1 MSITTRQLGSETS
14 PAAVHPD
21 FRVRGPRSGIELG
34 SLFDGFGT
42 DEHPRAGELRRWAVD
57 FLCAPHEDL
66 GRTGPVCP
74 FAGPSITRRLFWA
87 AFVPGTDVGEDRMR
101 AVADDLA
108 ELFPELPPDSGADA
122 ALKAVVVVF
131 PDLTDYDV
139 IERVQNERKS
149 DFVLQ
154 GLMLG
159 QFYPGCTVSGLR
171 NSAFRALDAPL
182 PMLAVRHMVGSD
194 FPFLAADRDW
204 VLAYLKK
211 FAGSV
216 PSTVR
221 TEIAEKLAAPT
232 VGA

>member
-1 MSITTRQLGSETS
+1 MPATTRRLDTATS
-14 PAAVHPD
+14 PALTPPGPP
-21 FRVRGPRSGIELG
+21 VRGPRSGIELV
-34 SLFDGFGT
+34 SLFDGFAI
-42 DEHPRAGELRRWAVD
+42 DEHPSAPTVRRWAVEY
-57 FLCAPHEDL
+57 LCHPHRDL
-66 GRTGPVCP
+66 GRRGPVCP

-101 AVADDLA
+101 AIADDLA
-108 ELFPELPPDSGADA
+108 ELFPALPPDTGADA

-131 PDLTDYDV
+131 PDLTDYEL

-149 DFVLQ
+149 DFVVQ

-171 NSAFRALDAPL
+171 NSEFQALDAPL

-194 FPFLAADRDW
+194 FPFLTTDREW

-216 PSTVR
+216 PSSVR
-221 TEIAEKLAAPT
+221 SEIAEKLAS
-232 VGA
+232 

>member
-1 MSITTRQLGSETS
+1 MSITTRQLGSDTA
-14 PAAVHPD
+14 PGAHPD

-42 DEHPRAGELRRWAVD
+42 DRHPCAGELRRWAVD
-57 FLCAPHEDL
+57 FLCRPHEDL

-87 AFVPGTDVGEDRMR
+87 AFVPGTDIGDDRMR

-131 PDLTDYDV
+131 PDLTAFDA

-171 NSAFRALDAPL
+171 NNEFRALDAPL

-194 FPFLAADRDW
+194 FPFLADHRDW

-211 FAGSV
+211 FAGSI
-216 PSTVR
+216 PSSVR
-221 TEIAEKLAAPT
+221 TEIAGKFESSPMGT
-232 VGA
+232 